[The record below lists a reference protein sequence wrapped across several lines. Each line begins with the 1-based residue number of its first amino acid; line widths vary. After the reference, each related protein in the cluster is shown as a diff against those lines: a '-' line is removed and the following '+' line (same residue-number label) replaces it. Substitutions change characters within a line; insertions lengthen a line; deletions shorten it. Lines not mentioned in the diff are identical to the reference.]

1 MGCSAS
7 RFSSARKGGVTWQV
21 LCRCFLRIIR
31 PHVTKVISMRIPK
44 PVEQL
49 MIIMIV
55 RWLRNRGFI
64 GGGGGVELVGW
75 IGVVTGVMIVVGVL
89 IVVLGVPGMI
99 EVVEAVGNNDI
110 VGVIEVVEVVGND
123 EVEWGG

>member
-1 MGCSAS
+1 
-7 RFSSARKGGVTWQV
+7 
-21 LCRCFLRIIR
+21 
-31 PHVTKVISMRIPK
+31 
-44 PVEQL
+44 

-99 EVVEAVGNNDI
+99 EVVEAVGNNDV

>member
-1 MGCSAS
+1 
-7 RFSSARKGGVTWQV
+7 
-21 LCRCFLRIIR
+21 
-31 PHVTKVISMRIPK
+31 MRIPN
-44 PVEQL
+44 PVAQL
-49 MIIMIV
+49 TMIMIV

-99 EVVEAVGNNDI
+99 EVVEAVGNNDV